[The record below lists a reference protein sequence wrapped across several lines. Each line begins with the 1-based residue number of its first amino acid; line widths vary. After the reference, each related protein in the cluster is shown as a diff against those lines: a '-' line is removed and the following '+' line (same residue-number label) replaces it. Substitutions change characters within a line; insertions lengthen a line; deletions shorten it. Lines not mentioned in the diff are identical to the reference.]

1 MRKLI
6 KPVAIAT
13 ALALATQPAQAGWTR
28 METTKAADIGK
39 GAMTVKPDSEWNRW
53 SRRPSNK
60 GEVWTKDGL
69 YLNQLSFFGK
79 IASGETIYKDR
90 KKKDRPLPA
99 FKSDMLLPDVAELF
113 QSNFSIEHD
122 ITQFEV
128 TEVAPAKLGGVDG
141 LKLTYDYALPG
152 ERLQRRGEARM
163 VIHKG
168 QLYIVN
174 FAAPRLHYFDQDIA
188 EVRGMMDRVVL
199 K

>member
-6 KPVAIAT
+6 KPVAIAM
-13 ALALATQPAQAGWTR
+13 ALALAAQPAQAGWTR
-28 METTKAADIGK
+28 METTKPADIGK
-39 GAMTVKPDSEWNRW
+39 GAMTVKPDTEWNRW

-79 IASGETIYKDR
+79 IANGETIYKDR

-128 TEVAPAKLGGVDG
+128 TEIVPAKLGGVDG

-174 FAAPRLHYFDQDIA
+174 FAAPKLHYFDHDIA

>member
-6 KPVAIAT
+6 TPVAIA
-13 ALALATQPAQAGWTR
+13 AVLALATQPVQAGWKR
-28 METTKAADIGK
+28 IETTAAADIGK
-39 GAMTVKPDSEWNRW
+39 GAMAVKPDSEWNRW
-53 SRRPSNK
+53 SRRPSNT

-69 YLNQLSFFGK
+69 YLNQLSFFGR

-113 QSNFSIEHD
+113 QSNFSIEND

-128 TEVAPAKLGGVDG
+128 TDLSPAKLGTTDG
-141 LKLTYDYALPG
+141 LKMSYEYALPG
-152 ERLQRRGEARM
+152 ERLQRKGEARM
-163 VIHKG
+163 AIHNGK
-168 QLYIVN
+168 LYIVN
-174 FAAPRLHYFDQDIA
+174 FAAPKLHYFDHDIA